1 MYNKFCEFIENKY
14 VANDEDRELIELN
27 TQRGNDTFYDPDE
40 FKDAYFNYMIGKYKL
55 GEVLTDENNNCQVMR
70 AYNSLYLD
78 GDWYFS
84 DSIEKTKYQN
94 ATIEIA
100 ELYQNAWFDELDAN
114 NIDDFYHFTFI
125 PNEYPDGK
133 GGFHTFII
141 CNKIITQEMR
151 MTMYKN
157 IKTHLIHRGLD
168 DIRRYI
174 GLKDGE
180 SIIPIYDKLF
190 DNTPLKTATL
200 LLPFAQKSKTSRK
213 YKLYDTTFDYDTPQL
228 YFTFPTYHR
237 KSSTSA
243 FGREDKYLESD
254 LSNVLD
260 DDSTFINELLAEVD
274 KKDNMK
280 FNNLG
285 AVGRVVAEFMKSL
298 AYLSPRH
305 IFWKKLA
312 NNGERLKYI
321 IIPLIQFIYVN
332 YFIERQGKVPNNK
345 GNAFVHSLTRIMIP
359 LLKMTTRNSNEKTQ
373 RDTYA
378 SCYEHIKRYYN
389 KYSQVKDIFDEKTI
403 IFWSDYCRLN
413 TKEKKNLTYEASCLL
428 KKIKRRFQKLF
439 ANWTEFVTKIIL
451 AGMTDEIRPFKEKIN
466 EIDDPRRGVTFDDVI
481 PEQANVN
488 TSASIDESF
497 YIKTLRLW
505 CLMFLFV
512 EFYNTNSIN
521 ESIRSILTAFSRYF
535 IWYNKGISGNVKLY
549 VYNIKQTKALCKYPY
564 NQWLLDTD
572 DGECLKTWIKSMYLQ
587 MIKPELLTINKI
599 IGIIPFL
606 ENLQNAQLIDGG
618 ICSKMIKPLSN
629 FDQDMEKMYKNILST
644 FAQERWDPPKELDA
658 VSSPFFPMR
667 NGLLEF
673 LENGDVKMHY
683 DNHSRFMTVYTN
695 IIWSDNYDY
704 TCDEFKAVKKMWE
717 QIFPIENERK
727 YSLQVFASTLTG
739 TILKDMLVIPY
750 GTGGDGKT
758 ISNNAMLGMLG
769 SDGLTSHI
777 PLEENGKREYA
788 ENPCGLATTMKTET
802 ILVSSKSSHDSGG
815 IVQLKNK
822 RFCTVQEPDPKVSG
836 GKLNCSRIKEILS
849 GTTITAREIYQ
860 KAEAFTP
867 NCVITLQT
875 NILLAYT
882 EDTDAIRRRITVIP
896 FRSKFTT
903 AINEDKFDTLEYKFE
918 ANPQLSI
925 NLVNNPKYWQAL
937 FYVLLPYTQRL
948 IRDGVKALSDIPRPQ
963 TIINATN
970 ESFTQSNGLVG
981 WLNKNITESSGKIL
995 KISDMVSIIIEAHN
1009 SERTK
1014 SGGILSS
1021 MKVRDRVN
1029 EIHSQLIGT
1038 YMGRIYKLRNEFYNR
1053 RKTDLIPGFQVI
1065 TTEDDTNSSIISKY
1079 FEKYAVNNLERS
1091 DLVNKEDLYIVG
1103 YDLKSEQEDMEG
1115 IDFM

>member
-1 MYNKFCEFIENKY
+1 MYSKFCRFIEKKF
-14 VANDEDRELIELN
+14 VANDEEKELIELN
-27 TQRGNDTFYDPDE
+27 TQRGNDTFFNSDE
-40 FKDAYFNYMIGKYKL
+40 FRDAYFNYMIGKYKL
-55 GEVLTDENNNCQVMR
+55 GEILTDEDNNCQVMR
-70 AYNSLYLD
+70 AYNTIYLD

-84 DSIEKTKYQN
+84 DSVEKTKYQN

-100 ELYQNAWFDELDAN
+100 EIYQNAWFDELDTN

-141 CNKIITQEMR
+141 CRENITNDMR
-151 MTMYKN
+151 INMYNNVKN
-157 IKTHLIHRGLD
+157 HLIHNGLD
-168 DIRRYI
+168 SVREYI
-174 GLKDGE
+174 GMKKNDNLL
-180 SIIPIYDKLF
+180 SIYEKVF
-190 DNTPLKTATL
+190 DIGPLKSATL
-200 LLPFAQKSKTSRK
+200 LLPFAQKAKTSRR
-213 YKLYDTTFDYDTPQL
+213 YKLHDTTFDYDTPQL
-228 YFTFPTYHR
+228 YFVLPVVHN
-237 KSSTSA
+237 KSV
-243 FGREDKYLESD
+243 FGKEEKYLESD
-254 LSNVLD
+254 LTNVLED
-260 DDSTFINELLAEVD
+260 ETSIIDELLAESD
-274 KKDNMK
+274 KKANMK

-285 AVGRVVAEFMKSL
+285 TVGRVVANFMNSL
-298 AYLSPRH
+298 IYLSPRH
-305 IFWKKLA
+305 IFWKKMS
-312 NNGERLKYI
+312 NNEDRLKYI
-321 IIPLIQFIYVN
+321 ITPLIQFIYVN
-332 YFIERQGKVPNNK
+332 YFIERQGKTPDNK

-378 SCYEHIKRYYN
+378 SCYNHIKTYYN
-389 KYSQVKDIFDEKTI
+389 KYSQVKDIFDEETI
-403 IFWSDYCRLN
+403 MFWREYCKLSA
-413 TKEKKNLTYEASCLL
+413 KEKKNLTYEGNYML

-451 AGMTDEIRPFKEKIN
+451 AGMTDEIKPFKERTN
-466 EIDDPRRGVTFDDVI
+466 DTEDPRRGITFDDVI

-505 CLMFLFV
+505 CLMFLYV

-521 ESIRSILTAFSRYF
+521 ESIRSILTAFTRYF
-535 IWYNKGISGNVKLY
+535 IWYNKSISGNVKLY
-549 VYNIKQTKALCKYPY
+549 VYNIKQTKGLCKYPY

-572 DGECLKTWIKSMYLQ
+572 DGECLKTWVKSIYLQ

-599 IGIIPFL
+599 VGIIPFL

-683 DNHSRFMTVYTN
+683 DNHSRFMAVYTN
-695 IIWSDNYDY
+695 IIWSDNYNY
-704 TCDEFKAVKKMWE
+704 NCDEFKAVKKMWE
-717 QIFPIENERK
+717 QIFPVEDERE
-727 YSLQVFASTLTG
+727 YSLQIFASTLTG
-739 TILKDMLVIPY
+739 AILKDMLIIPY

-758 ISNNAMLGMLG
+758 ISNNSILGMLG

-802 ILVSSKSSHDSGG
+802 ILVSSKSNHDSGG

-822 RFCTVQEPDPKVSG
+822 RFCTVQEPDPNVSG

-867 NCVITLQT
+867 NSVITLQT
-875 NILLAYT
+875 NLLLAYT

-937 FYVLLPYTQRL
+937 FYVLLPYTQKL
-948 IRDGVKALSDIPRPQ
+948 IKSGIRALSDIPRPQ

-970 ESFTQSNGLVG
+970 ESFAQSNGLVG
-981 WLNKNITESSGKIL
+981 WLNKNIVECPGHVL
-995 KISDMVSIIIEAHN
+995 RISDMVNVITEAHN

-1021 MKVRDRVN
+1021 TRVRDRVI

-1038 YMGRIYKLRNEFYNR
+1038 YMGRIYKVREEFYNR
-1053 RKTDLIPGFQVI
+1053 RKTDLIPGFQIIVSDG
-1065 TTEDDTNSSIISKY
+1065 ETNSSIISKY
-1079 FEKYAVNNLERS
+1079 FENYAVNNLERS
-1091 DLVNKEDLYIVG
+1091 DLVNKEDLFIVG
-1103 YDLKSEQEDMEG
+1103 YDLKSNSEDMEG
-1115 IDFM
+1115 ADMMHD